1 MNVLLTSAELR
12 RLSHI
17 LERERQENPTAVFR
31 IWETTIGRYDDA
43 RILLRIGLDDPQED
57 DERTSC
63 KDIPFVA
70 SRDFLDLRGKP
81 HIFYIF
87 TGEDGRP
94 EVMEAGI

>member
-1 MNVLLTSAELR
+1 M
-12 RLSHI
+12 I
-17 LERERQENPTAVFR
+17 LARERKENPEVVFR
-31 IWETTIGRYDDA
+31 IWETTIGRYNEA
-43 RILLRIGLDDPQED
+43 RIRLRVALDEAHED

-63 KDIPFVA
+63 HDLPFVA

-87 TGEDGRP
+87 TGEDGLP